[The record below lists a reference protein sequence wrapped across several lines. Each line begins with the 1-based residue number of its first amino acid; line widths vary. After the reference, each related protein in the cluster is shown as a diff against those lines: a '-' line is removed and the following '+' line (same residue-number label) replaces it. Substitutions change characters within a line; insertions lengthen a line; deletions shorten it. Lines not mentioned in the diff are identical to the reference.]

1 MRQIK
6 DPSKFLLQISSQVSD
21 MVGIIPNLLDNF
33 EADEKILQSEIE
45 SLTTI
50 CANHQ
55 ILYYFIKQPEAQRK
69 RFSTVD

>member
-1 MRQIK
+1 
-6 DPSKFLLQISSQVSD
+6 

-50 CANHQ
+50 CANYQ
-55 ILYYFIKQPEAQRK
+55 ILYYFIKQPELQRK
-69 RFSTVD
+69 RFATVNS